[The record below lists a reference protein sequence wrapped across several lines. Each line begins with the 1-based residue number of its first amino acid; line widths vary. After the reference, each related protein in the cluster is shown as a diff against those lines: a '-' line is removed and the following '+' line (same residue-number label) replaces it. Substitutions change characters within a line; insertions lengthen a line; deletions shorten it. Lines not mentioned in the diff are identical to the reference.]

1 MNKQIF
7 KFPVIDE
14 SERTPLITHL
24 LEIIPLVS
32 QRFIEQIQ
40 LVSHIVGLHF
50 AVVFRN
56 YLI

>member
-24 LEIIPLVS
+24 LEIIQYQS
-32 QRFIEQIQ
+32 DQIQ
-40 LVSHIVGLHF
+40 ILRDEIAILKGSAAFVL
-50 AVVFRN
+50 
-56 YLI
+56 